1 MQSVCKCML
10 MEVENMH
17 AECTVIQ
24 VLSNVLDCLLRFSS
38 RIVIRCWG
46 DSRYIRKG
54 GQPTLIIS
62 QAGWKFAQCFTQVF
76 TTISLLYVFLTETST
91 SVEMHHQGTNL
102 LIIKV
107 IFHT

>member
-1 MQSVCKCML
+1 ML
-10 MEVENMH
+10 MAVENMH

-38 RIVIRCWG
+38 RIV
-46 DSRYIRKG
+46 
-54 GQPTLIIS
+54 
-62 QAGWKFAQCFTQVF
+62 
-76 TTISLLYVFLTETST
+76 TETST

-102 LIIKV
+102 LLIKV

>member
-1 MQSVCKCML
+1 ML

-17 AECTVIQ
+17 VECTVIQ

-54 GQPTLIIS
+54 GRPTLIIS
-62 QAGWKFAQCFTQVF
+62 QAGWEFA
-76 TTISLLYVFLTETST
+76 
-91 SVEMHHQGTNL
+91 
-102 LIIKV
+102 
-107 IFHT
+107 